1 VPFRNGSGT
10 LNGGDFRTTASM
22 SMIYN

>member
-1 VPFRNGSGT
+1 RNGSGI

>member
-1 VPFRNGSGT
+1 SGI

>member
-1 VPFRNGSGT
+1 SGT

>member
-1 VPFRNGSGT
+1 GSGI

>member
-1 VPFRNGSGT
+1 RNGSRT